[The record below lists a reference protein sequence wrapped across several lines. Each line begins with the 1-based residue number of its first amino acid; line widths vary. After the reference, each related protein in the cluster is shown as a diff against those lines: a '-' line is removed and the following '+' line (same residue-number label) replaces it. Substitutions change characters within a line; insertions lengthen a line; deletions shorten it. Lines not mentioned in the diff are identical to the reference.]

1 MHIKSRHVVLGLSS
15 AMLLVSGVAY
25 ADIMMDRYFLTEE
38 NLVKATA
45 LLNAIEPANSAER
58 KQRDKALKSLA
69 AAHEAVNCA
78 EARRIDPGAA
88 CP

>member
-1 MHIKSRHVVLGLSS
+1 MPAKQSNFFERCSPAEKRRRPDLRVICRFVGSPI
-15 AMLLVSGVAY
+15 A
-25 ADIMMDRYFLTEE
+25 
-38 NLVKATA
+38 A
-45 LLNAIEPANSAER
+45 LLDAIEPANSAER

-69 AAHEAVNCA
+69 AAHKAVNCA